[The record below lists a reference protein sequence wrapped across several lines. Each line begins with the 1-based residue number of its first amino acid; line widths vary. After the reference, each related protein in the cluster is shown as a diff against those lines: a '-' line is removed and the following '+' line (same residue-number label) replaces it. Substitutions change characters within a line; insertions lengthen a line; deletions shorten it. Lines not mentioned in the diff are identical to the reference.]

1 MKAPGILKTILLLF
15 LANYLESITAPAFIK
30 IYVAWPVTFLVFS
43 GLVYISSKNIN
54 PIYAFCLGIFVDLI
68 SNSLFGL
75 NAMLFCLFSYVINSY
90 SNTFKL
96 FSYLQICIFF
106 GASSVFF
113 IGLSNLFLAIENFS
127 YLILFVS
134 FFFNIGLALL
144 IAMSPINRISF
155 DRRLSEY
162 D

>member
-30 IYVAWPVTFLVFS
+30 IYVALPLTFLVFS
-43 GLVYISSKNIN
+43 GLVYKSSKNIN

-96 FSYLQICIFF
+96 FSYLQVCIFF
-106 GASSVFF
+106 GAASVFF
-113 IGLSNLFLAIENFS
+113 TGLSNLFLAIENFS
-127 YLILFVS
+127 YIILFVS
-134 FFFNIGLALL
+134 FFFNTSLCFLVAL
-144 IAMSPINRISF
+144 SPLNKLSI
-155 DRRLSEY
+155 DKRLSQY